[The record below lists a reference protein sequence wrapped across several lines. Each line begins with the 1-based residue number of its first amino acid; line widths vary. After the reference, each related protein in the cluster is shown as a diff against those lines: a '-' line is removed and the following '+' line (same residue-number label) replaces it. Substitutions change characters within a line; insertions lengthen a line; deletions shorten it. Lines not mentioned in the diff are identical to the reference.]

1 MIRPTFKSDLAVVVL
16 PDLADEALPAALE
29 VLAALVVEVVFEA
42 LFVLA
47 ESFVCP
53 PQAANESTITADRAI
68 DKSLFFISFL
78 LF

>member
-16 PDLADEALPAALE
+16 PDLDDEVLPAVLVALA
-29 VLAALVVEVVFEA
+29 VLVADVVFEA

-47 ESFVCP
+47 ESFACP

>member
-1 MIRPTFKSDLAVVVL
+1 
-16 PDLADEALPAALE
+16 
-29 VLAALVVEVVFEA
+29 VVFEA

-47 ESFVCP
+47 ESFACP

>member
-1 MIRPTFKSDLAVVVL
+1 MVL
-16 PDLADEALPAALE
+16 PDLVDEALPAALVVLAVLE
-29 VLAALVVEVVFEA
+29 VLAVLVVEVVFEA

-47 ESFVCP
+47 ESFACP

>member
-1 MIRPTFKSDLAVVVL
+1 MVL
-16 PDLADEALPAALE
+16 PDLDDEALPA
-29 VLAALVVEVVFEA
+29 VLAALAVLAADVVFEA

-68 DKSLFFISFL
+68 DKNLFFISFL